1 MKVTETEK
9 EKVIETKTHRITIKK
24 PKLTSS
30 DKRQMLIDC
39 VELCYK
45 TGTCRSNL
53 VGHPLSYYNYDNLWD
68 VIKSLNK
75 ENIEQGGNDMFEYCT
90 ASYQCC
96 FSK

>member
-1 MKVTETEK
+1 MKVTETKK
-9 EKVIETKTHRITIKK
+9 EKVIQTKTHRITIKK
-24 PKLTSS
+24 PKLMPF
-30 DKRQMLIDC
+30 DKRQMLLDC

-75 ENIEQGGNDMFEYCT
+75 ENIEQGGDDMFECFT
-90 ASYQCC
+90 ASYQYC
-96 FSK
+96 F